1 MRRRKATTMQVNARL
16 ETELVDRL
24 GARAKE
30 NRVSL
35 SEEIKTRLI
44 NSFKP
49 EPSLADF
56 RGDWMS
62 RLRNTLEHIA
72 RQEGIDIEAVWRV
85 VQVLEVKWG
94 GLYTDVENE
103 LSPHVRYPQIREL
116 LRGAPTLPHETKTK
130 AAQRE

>member
-56 RGDWMS
+56 RASWLR
-62 RLRNTLEHIA
+62 RLRDAVETLA
-72 RQEGIDIEAVWRV
+72 RKEGGNIEEVGG
-85 VQVLEVKWG
+85 VLNSVDAEFSQFYGGVETKMSPYVRAPTVREV
-94 GLYTDVENE
+94 
-103 LSPHVRYPQIREL
+103 
-116 LRGAPTLPHETKTK
+116 LRGAPALPNETASKP
-130 AAQRE
+130 